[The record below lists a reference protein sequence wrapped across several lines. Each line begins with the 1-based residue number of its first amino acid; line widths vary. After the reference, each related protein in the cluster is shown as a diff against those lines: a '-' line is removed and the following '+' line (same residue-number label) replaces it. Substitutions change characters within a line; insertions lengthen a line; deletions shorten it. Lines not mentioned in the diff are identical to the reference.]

1 MTKQLQAEIKTIVD
15 QLVTHYKPEKII
27 LFGSGARGEATDES
41 DLYIL
46 VVKKTDDNYHD
57 RVREVSHFVSSQ
69 RPLDIVVLTP
79 DELTKAVDEKRLF
92 IRQIF
97 KYGTTLYEASAQ

>member
-41 DLYIL
+41 DLDLLIIKKGVDKDSRIKRAQEAYKKFNSKVPVDIL
-46 VVKKTDDNYHD
+46 VYSPYEIK
-57 RVREVSHFVSSQ
+57 
-69 RPLDIVVLTP
+69 
-79 DELTKAVDEKRLF
+79 KRLYLTDPF
-92 IRQIF
+92 IKTVVTQG
-97 KYGTTLYEASAQ
+97 KVLYGS

>member
-1 MTKQLQAEIKTIVD
+1 MQLSVISLFPNEDSQDWPFRRIVALPGKSARKQVFEDCEQKLHANWEW
-15 QLVTHYKPEKII
+15 
-27 LFGSGARGEATDES
+27 
-41 DLYIL
+41 
-46 VVKKTDDNYHD
+46 
-57 RVREVSHFVSSQ
+57 VREVSHFLSSQ